1 MEGFKNRHIAEH
13 LDVAEYVVKGAF
25 QKIFDKTGFSNRL
38 ELALFLSHCR

>member
-1 MEGFKNRHIAEH
+1 MEGFKNRRIAEH

-25 QKIFDKTGFSNRL
+25 QKIFDKTGFSTRL